1 MNNKFCTRTARK
13 LRKLGYVP
21 KVATFYSRFFY
32 LSMLSVCGIVLIS
45 MRCWKGV
52 KLIGDETPRFLRHTL
67 AGLIASISRTTGAEI
82 IIADPAA
89 VDIVPPS
96 SRIHRN

>member
-1 MNNKFCTRTARK
+1 MDNEFCTRTARK

-21 KVATFYSRFFY
+21 KVATFFSRFFY
-32 LSMLSVCGIVLIS
+32 LSMLSVSGIVLIS
-45 MRCWKGV
+45 MRYRNGV
-52 KLIGDETPRFLRHTL
+52 IFIGDEIPRLLRYTL
-67 AGLIASISRTTGAEI
+67 AGPIASISRTTGAEI

-89 VDIVPPS
+89 VYIVYSS